1 MKQAIIKRV
10 APLAMLAGL
19 SALPARA
26 ADNLRLE
33 WIIQGQFAGELVA
46 LDKGYY
52 KAAGADIQLLPAGSD
67 IKPAV
72 TVSQGSDTFGIG
84 HPNQVVMARSH
95 GAPLVMITQ
104 QGQKSA
110 QVYIA
115 RVDSGIK
122 KLEDVRGKKVGSWFG
137 GDEAE
142 FLAMLH
148 TVGMTADDLQF
159 QPEQDNPVPQ
169 LLSGA
174 LDAVEAVR
182 YAPADLQPLFNHFKP
197 GELTM
202 LYPENYNAA
211 MVNTGIF
218 TSEKTIKEKPKVVQA
233 VVDATLRGWKEALE
247 DPEAAA
253 KIVVK
258 YNGEL
263 KVEDQVAMIKA
274 MGDMFCAGPTL
285 EGKFGESTPEA
296 WATVQ
301 NVLLSYGKTSPD
313 GLHDPIDLTK
323 AYTNAF
329 WEKTPAAYKTIPCN
343 K

>member
-1 MKQAIIKRV
+1 MKHTIIRRL
-10 APLAMLAGL
+10 APFAALL
-19 SALPARA
+19 SFAAVPAN

-72 TVSQGSDTFGIG
+72 TVSQGSDSFGIG
-84 HPNQVVMARSH
+84 HPNQVIMARSH
-95 GAPLVMITQ
+95 GAPLVMVTQ
-104 QGQKSA
+104 EGQKSA

-122 KLEDVRGKKVGSWFG
+122 KLEDVKGKKVGSWFG

-148 TVGMTADDLQF
+148 TVGMSADDLQF

-174 LDAVEAVR
+174 LDAIEAVR
-182 YAPADLQPLFNHFKP
+182 YAPADLQPLFDKFKP

-202 LYPENYNAA
+202 LYPETYNVA
-211 MVNTGIF
+211 MINTGIF
-218 TSEKTIKEKPKVVQA
+218 TSEKMIKDKPAVVQA

-263 KVEDQVAMIKA
+263 KIEDQVSMIKA

-285 EGKFGESTPEA
+285 EGKFGESIPES

-313 GLHDPIDLTK
+313 GLHEPIDLSK

-329 WEKTPAAYKTIPCN
+329 WDKTPATYKTIPC
-343 K
+343 KK

>member
-1 MKQAIIKRV
+1 
-10 APLAMLAGL
+10 MLLGF
-19 SALPARA
+19 SEPPAQA

-72 TVSQGSDTFGIG
+72 TVAQGSDSFGIG

-95 GAPLVMITQ
+95 GAPLVMVTQ
-104 QGQKSA
+104 EGQKSA

-148 TVGMTADDLQF
+148 TKGMTADDLQF

-182 YAPADLQPLFNHFKP
+182 YAPADLQPLFDKFKP
-197 GELTM
+197 DQLTM
-202 LYPENYNAA
+202 LYPEDYGVAI
-211 MVNTGIF
+211 VNTGIF
-218 TSEKTIKEKPKVVQA
+218 TSEKMIKERPADGPGRGRRHDPRLEGSVGGSGSRRQNRGQIQRRAESRGSGRDDQGDGRHVLCRPDARRQ
-233 VVDATLRGWKEALE
+233 VRHVDA
-247 DPEAAA
+247 
-253 KIVVK
+253 
-258 YNGEL
+258 
-263 KVEDQVAMIKA
+263 
-274 MGDMFCAGPTL
+274 
-285 EGKFGESTPEA
+285 
-296 WATVQ
+296 
-301 NVLLSYGKTSPD
+301 
-313 GLHDPIDLTK
+313 
-323 AYTNAF
+323 
-329 WEKTPAAYKTIPCN
+329 
-343 K
+343 